1 MVGVPQVE
9 TSQFILGL
17 GVYIQ
22 TLHWSPSFTRA
33 LLPRMLRWC
42 IDSWQLRVMVAQDQR
57 MQRRLLDAM
66 KEEGLKN

>member
-22 TLHWSPSFTRA
+22 TLHWSVLTKLYQSSPTQNA
-33 LLPRMLRWC
+33 PL
-42 IDSWQLRVMVAQDQR
+42 VY
-57 MQRRLLDAM
+57 
-66 KEEGLKN
+66 